1 MVKNGIFESM
11 IKLCSANYAPSGA
24 QNRAKLSVKIVRK
37 GRTPTS
43 QNYAY
48 LLSWDKARDIT
59 PSEAKINVHSQIL
72 ITSGTRQ
79 PVY

>member
-43 QNYAY
+43 QNYANV
-48 LLSWDKARDIT
+48 LSWDKARDIT
-59 PSEAKINVHSQIL
+59 PSEAKIQVL
-72 ITSGTRQ
+72 Y
-79 PVY
+79 V

>member
-37 GRTPTS
+37 AHSNFAKLARIAAVLMMIFV
-43 QNYAY
+43 QLRKR
-48 LLSWDKARDIT
+48 LLAAEGKCHSG
-59 PSEAKINVHSQIL
+59 NV
-72 ITSGTRQ
+72 
-79 PVY
+79 

>member
-11 IKLCSANYAPSGA
+11 IKLCSANYAPSGG

-43 QNYAY
+43 QNYAN
-48 LLSWDKARDIT
+48 LLSWDKGRDIT
-59 PSEAKINVHSQIL
+59 PSEAKIKIL
-72 ITSGTRQ
+72 Y
-79 PVY
+79 V